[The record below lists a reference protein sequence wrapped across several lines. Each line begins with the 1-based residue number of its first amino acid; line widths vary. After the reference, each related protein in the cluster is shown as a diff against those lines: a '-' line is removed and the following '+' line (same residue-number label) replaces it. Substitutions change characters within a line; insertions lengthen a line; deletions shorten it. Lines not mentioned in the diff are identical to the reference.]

1 VSASQTYLHLA
12 RELLRVRR
20 EHGEDSPHEDEI
32 LDQMDQPWYDMTPE
46 DREVA
51 ARLFQENTSEQ

>member
-1 VSASQTYLHLA
+1 MSASQTYLHLA

-32 LDQMDQPWYDMTPE
+32 LDQMDQPWYDMTSGRPGGRSQASSGE
-46 DREVA
+46 H
-51 ARLFQENTSEQ
+51 Q